1 MNWSCSCPNF
11 EQLKKKFGVYFQL
24 KKMCSSL
31 SNEAEIHNV
40 LREAFTKKNLT
51 IPCEDTGAPD
61 YTVQTYFVKSSKF
74 GQLG

>member
-1 MNWSCSCPNF
+1 MNH
-11 EQLKKKFGVYFQL
+11 LMLGK
-24 KKMCSSL
+24 
-31 SNEAEIHNV
+31 
-40 LREAFTKKNLT
+40 TKSKSYLQRQHFHIGMKNLT